1 MAKDK
6 VYLNCPYDEKDDAKA
21 LGAWWDA
28 AKKKWYVPA
37 GMDETPFEQWFPEN
51 KSTSKSTNKHQGK
64 AFSDFVFE

>member
-1 MAKDK
+1 MAKDA

-28 AKKKWYVPA
+28 GKKKWYVPA
-37 GMDETPFEQWFPEN
+37 GVDEAPFSRWM
-51 KSTSKSTNKHQGK
+51 SGAVSKPKNNIKHQGK